1 MDLPAKKSL
10 SIVLSVLL
18 LLVGFSLYFVQ
29 PAHAG
34 LLTSSSIQLSDPRPS
49 NSATTYT
56 IKYTFPG
63 TTSIQCIDVI
73 FADTTGHITLTTNPA
88 TTAPTGMTTTSSVY
102 GGTSGGGL
110 TSGNWSLYNNTNGI
124 LQFEDS
130 SGEASTATQI
140 TITATTNTN
149 PSVGTFY
156 AQIATY
162 STLSTH
168 TCSSLVDSSNVMALA
183 TTGGVTTSVTVDPTL
198 SFSVAGYSGGGING
212 GPATDLITTGSSMAF
227 GSVSAGGSA
236 TSAAQLLTTS
246 TNAAHGYAIYIKNT
260 QLLTNA
266 NSDTIAAQTCA
277 SSDCSTVANAQAFS
291 GSSSV
296 SSFGFTT
303 DSSNDSIT
311 SNNWVGLTTSNVQI
325 DHSTSPANASTVH
338 VEYKLQLKNVQ
349 PPGTYSNVITYTAT
363 PTY

>member
-1 MDLPAKKSL
+1 MRFSLKKGL
-10 SIVLSVLL
+10 SISLILI
-18 LLVGFSLYFVQ
+18 LLVVSFATFYAQ
-29 PAHAG
+29 QAHAG
-34 LLTSSSIQLSDPRPS
+34 LLSSASIQLADPRPG
-49 NSATTYT
+49 NTGTTYT

-63 TTSIQCIDVI
+63 TTSIKCIDVI
-73 FADTTGHITLTTNPA
+73 FADTTAHITLTANPA

-110 TSGNWSLYNNTNGI
+110 TSGNWSLYNSTNGI
-124 LQFEDS
+124 LQFENS
-130 SGEASTATQI
+130 SGEASTATTI

-149 PSVGTFY
+149 PTAATFF

-168 TCSSLVDSSNVMALA
+168 TCSSLVDNSNVMALA
-183 TTGGVTTSVTVDPTL
+183 TTGGVSTSVTVDPTI
-198 SFSVAGYSGGGING
+198 SFSVAGYSSAVNG
-212 GPATDLITTGSSMAF
+212 APAPNLISTASSIAF

-236 TSAAQLLTTS
+236 TQAAQLLTLS
-246 TNAAHGYAIYIKNT
+246 TNAAHGYAIYIRNT

-277 SSDCSTVANAQAFS
+277 SSDCSTVANNQAFS

-296 SSFGFTT
+296 SAFGFTT
-303 DSSNDSIT
+303 DSSNDTIT
-311 SNNWVGLTTSNVQI
+311 SNQFVGLTTSNVQI
-325 DHSTSPANASTVH
+325 DHSTSPANANTVH
-338 VEYKLQLKNVQ
+338 VEYQLQLKNTQ

>member
-110 TSGNWSLYNNTNGI
+110 TSGNWSLYHNTNGI
-124 LQFEDS
+124 LQFENS

-168 TCSSLVDSSNVMALA
+168 TCSGLVDNSNVMALA
-183 TTGGVTTSVTVDPTL
+183 TTGGVSTSVTVDPTI
-198 SFSVAGYSGGGING
+198 SFAVSGSSGAVNG
-212 GPATDLITTGSSMAF
+212 GPASDLITTGSSMAF

-246 TNAAHGYAIYIKNT
+246 TNAAHGYSIYIRYTQALTDANT
-260 QLLTNA
+260 DTIRDQSGTPASA
-266 NSDTIAAQTCA
+266 NSFDG
-277 SSDCSTVANAQAFS
+277 STSQ
-291 GSSSV
+291 
-296 SSFGFTT
+296 SSFAYTT
-303 DSSNDSIT
+303 DSST
-311 SNNWVGLTTSNVQI
+311 VAMGNNKWAGLTTTNTSI
-325 DHSTSPANASTVH
+325 DDQTSALNAATLH
-338 VEYKLQLKNVQ
+338 VEYQLQLKNTQ
-349 PPGTYSNVITYTAT
+349 PPGTYSNVITYTVT